1 MDSGAHTG
9 EPRVEPRSHYHYRL
23 PFGAEWLA
31 DAQPAPQTRFRFW
44 APSAQGVEVL
54 IESGG
59 TRPVVPMHAEGNG
72 WYTATAPCGA
82 GTRYRYRIDGELD
95 VPDPAA
101 RFQPDDVAGPSEVID
116 PGEYTWQHPQWRGR
130 PWAETV
136 LYELHVG
143 AMGGY
148 RGVASRLQ
156 ALAELGVTT
165 IELMPLNDFVGQR
178 NWGYD
183 GVLPFA
189 PDSSYGRPEELKA
202 LIDAAHGLGLSV
214 MLDVVYNHFGPE
226 GNFLGR
232 YAAPFFREA
241 QTPWGQAIDFD
252 RREVGQFFAE
262 NALYWLNE
270 YRFDGL
276 RFDAVHAIGND
287 RWLKELA
294 AQIRLG
300 VDPGRE
306 IHLVLENERNTA
318 SLLGGAH
325 FDAQWN
331 DDAHNVLHVLLTG
344 EDEGYYAAY
353 CENATGRLARVLGE
367 GFAYQGD
374 PSPIHEGEPRGE
386 PSGHLPPSAFVAFL
400 QNHDQVGNRAF
411 GERLSMLCDADALRA
426 ATALLLLGPQ
436 VPLLFM
442 DEEYGSERP
451 FLFFTDYHDALAE
464 AVREG
469 RRGEFAKFSAF
480 ADAKRRASI
489 PDPNAIATFE
499 ASCAL
504 TPAQRDEARSRDW
517 FAFYQ
522 SALAVRNRLIA
533 PRLHH
538 ARALGAQPIAGSGG
552 ASARALIARW
562 QLDDGGTL
570 AIALNLEATP
580 VAFASAPAAAPI
592 FETPSGAH
600 RRLAD
605 EGCLPPRSCIAWLAG
620 GA

>member
-1 MDSGAHTG
+1 MNSGAQTG
-9 EPRVEPRSHYHYRL
+9 EPRAHYHYRL
-23 PFGAEWLA
+23 PFGAERLA
-31 DAQPAPQTRFRFW
+31 DAQAVPQTRFRFW
-44 APSAQGVEVL
+44 GPAAQRVEVL
-54 IESGG
+54 VDYDG
-59 TRPVVPMHAEGNG
+59 TRSVVPMLAEGNG
-72 WYTATAPCGA
+72 WYTATAACGA
-82 GTRYRYRIDGELD
+82 GARYRYRIDGELD

-116 PGEYTWQHPQWRGR
+116 PGQYTWQHPQWRGR

-148 RGVASRLQ
+148 RGVASRLKT
-156 ALAELGVTT
+156 LAELGVTT

-189 PDSSYGRPEELKA
+189 PDSSYGRPEDLKA

-226 GNFLGR
+226 GNYLSR

-241 QTPWGQAIDFD
+241 HTPWGQAIDFE
-252 RREVGQFFAE
+252 RREVGQFFVE

-287 RWLKELA
+287 RWLKALA

-300 VDPGRE
+300 VDPGRQ

-318 SLLGGAH
+318 SLLGAGQ

-344 EDEGYYAAY
+344 EDEAYYAAY
-353 CENATGRLARVLGE
+353 ADDPIGRLARVLGE

-374 PSPIHEGEPRGE
+374 PSPIHDGETRGE

-411 GERLSMLCDADALRA
+411 GERLSRLCGADALRA

-469 RRGEFAKFSAF
+469 RRGEFAKFGAF
-480 ADAKRRASI
+480 ADAERRASI
-489 PDPNAIATFE
+489 PDPNASGTFE

-504 TPAQRDEARSRDW
+504 SPAQTGDARSRDW

-538 ARALGAQPIAGSGG
+538 ARALGAQVIEGRGG
-552 ASARALIARW
+552 ERPRALIARW
-562 QLDDGGTL
+562 QLDDGDTL
-570 AIALNLEATP
+570 AIALNLDAAP
-580 VAFASAPAAAPI
+580 VAFGGAPAAAPI
-592 FETPSGAH
+592 FETPPGAH

-620 GA
+620 GE